1 MKDANRRVMRPGE
14 QVRFRLRVTN
24 IGNEAATDVRVCD
37 RLHPVL
43 VFASAT
49 SGSIQGRRVCFSVRR
64 LAPGRSVA
72 FVVEAQ
78 AMLDAGGTQVVNEA
92 CVTADGEGPRCD
104 SATVR
109 VVGQRAVRAGGVT
122 G

>member
-1 MKDANRRVMRPGE
+1 MRSGE
-14 QVRFRLRVTN
+14 QVHFRLRVVN
-24 IGNEAATDVRVCD
+24 RGNEVATDVRVCD
-37 RLHPVL
+37 RLHPAL
-43 VFASAT
+43 VFAST
-49 SGSIQGRRVCFSVRR
+49 PSGSIQGRRVCFGIQR

-72 FVVEAQ
+72 FVVEVQ
-78 AMLDAGGTQVVNEA
+78 ATMEAGGTQIVNVA

-109 VVGQRAVRAGGVT
+109 VSGQRAARAGGVT